1 MIARDQYKF
10 DSAIVGLNGLYYT
23 IGKNSCGLQTP
34 GIVAEDQIITIGIDY
49 LLFGSHVGLK
59 IELSIVKL
67 LSICYDNG
75 SVNLLIQDIISP
87 KKYTITTCLDCIEKP
102 CHWMLVDP
110 NYLIKRMKGEKHG
123 SK

>member
-1 MIARDQYKF
+1 MIENDQNKF
-10 DSAIVGLNGLYYT
+10 DSAVVGLNGLYYT
-23 IGKNSCGLQTP
+23 IGKDSFFLQTP
-34 GIVAEDQIITIGIDY
+34 CIVAEDQIITIGIDY

-67 LSICYDNG
+67 LNVRYDYG
-75 SVNLLIQDIISP
+75 SVNLLIQDILSP
-87 KKYTITTCLDCIEKP
+87 KKYIITTCLDCGDIP

-110 NYLIKRMKGEKHG
+110 DYLIKRMKGEKHG